1 MPPKR
6 FRRNKMNKRAY
17 EDATRILSLLK
28 LATVRNELDD
38 CLKVAGAKGL
48 SHLEFLRSLLLIEEK
63 GREESSRRRRLA
75 SAHMPVERTIEAFD
89 FTFQKTIKKARVV
102 NLAECRWLEN
112 GGNLLFEGPPGV
124 GKTHLAIGL
133 GLKAVE
139 KGYRVRFFQ
148 AEDLLQQMYVNAAA
162 GELSRFLKK
171 LLKNDC
177 LILDEFA
184 YLPLDAHAGNYL
196 YQLVSSAY
204 ENVSLVITSNK
215 AIDGWGEMFQ
225 DQAIA
230 QAILD
235 RFLHHCEV
243 FKIRGES
250 YRLKGPHRKRAS
262 TAASSPQG
270 SDKREGK
277 AS

>member
-1 MPPKR
+1 MDNR
-6 FRRNKMNKRAY
+6 TY
-17 EDATRILSLLK
+17 DDAVRILSVLK
-28 LATVRNELDD
+28 LATMRRELDD

-48 SHLEFLRSLLLIEEK
+48 SHLEFLRSLLLAEEK
-63 GREESSRRRRLA
+63 GREDSARQRRLA

-89 FTFQKTIKKARVV
+89 FTFQKSIKRSRLT

-124 GKTHLAIGL
+124 GKTHLAIAL

-139 KGYRVRFFQ
+139 KGYRVLFFQ
-148 AEDLLQQMYVNAAA
+148 AEDLLQQMYLNAAA
-162 GELSRFLKK
+162 GELPRFLKK

-177 LILDEFA
+177 LVLDEFA

-250 YRLKGPHRKRAS
+250 YRLKGPHRKGTS
-262 TAASSPQG
+262 TTGPSSQG
-270 SDKREGK
+270 CEDQIPEVS
-277 AS
+277 